1 MASLLSI
8 AQSGVQAAQAG
19 LTTTGHNIANAT
31 TPGFSRQQVVQA
43 TSIGQNAGFGFLGTG
58 VQVAEVKRVY
68 NDFLAQQVLNAQTS
82 KSSLQGYV
90 DQISQ
95 VDNLLA
101 DTSSGLSPALQDFF
115 KGVQDLSS
123 NPQSVASRQAVLST
137 ADSLA
142 SRFQGLNNRLD
153 EIRDGINSQIDTSVI
168 EINSYA
174 SQIAKLNDS
183 IAILSSNAQKPPN
196 DLLDQRDNL
205 IVELNK
211 SIKATVVKQNDS
223 TYTVSIGNGQP
234 LVVGS
239 TQFKLASVVS
249 PTDLSR
255 KEIGYQL
262 PNQNVSIFPED
273 ALVGG
278 TVGGIFEFRAKAL
291 DVAQNSLGR
300 VAVGLA
306 ITFNDQHKLGQ
317 DQNGALGTDFF
328 NAAVPRV
335 TPSVYNVGNATVS
348 ANIIDASKL
357 TTSDYVLRYDGT
369 NYSLTRSEDN
379 SVISNGTLAQAQT
392 ALQGEGVDFTLT
404 PGTIPVAR
412 GDNFQIRPTSFGA
425 QLFKVNLTDRSLIAA
440 AAPIT
445 TATGATNTG
454 TGKIS
459 AGSVDASYLPANGG
473 SPIIAPANVTLSY
486 DSATGTL
493 SGFPPTQDVTVT
505 LNGVATLNP
514 APVVQLP
521 YQDGAEI
528 SFGGINFTLTG
539 TPGNNDT
546 FTISQNLA
554 GVGDNRN
561 ALALS
566 KLQTKTT
573 LVGGTATYQGA
584 YAELTSFVGNKT
596 REFQVNNTAAA
607 TFLEQANQAVQNES
621 GVNLDEEAANLIRYQ
636 QAYQAAGKVVQVA
649 STLFDFLLTLGR

>member
-8 AQSGVQAAQAG
+8 AQSGVQTAQAG

-31 TPGFSRQQVVQA
+31 TPGYSRQQVVQA
-43 TSIGQNAGFGFLGTG
+43 TAIGQNAGFGFLGNG

-68 NDFLAQQVLNAQTS
+68 SDFLAQQVLNAQTS

-95 VDNLLA
+95 IDNLLA

-142 SRFQGLNNRLD
+142 SRFQGLDNRLN
-153 EIRDGINSQIDTSVI
+153 EIRDGVNSQIDTSVI

-183 IAILSSNAQKPPN
+183 IAVLSSNAQKPPN

-262 PNQNVSIFPED
+262 PSGVSIFPED

-291 DVAQNSLGR
+291 DVTQNSLGR

-306 ITFNDQHKLGQ
+306 TTFNEQHKLGQ
-317 DQNGALGTDFF
+317 DQNGALGRDFF
-328 NAAVPRV
+328 NAAVPKV

-357 TTSDYVLRYDGT
+357 TTSDYNLRFDGV
-369 NYSLTRSEDN
+369 NYALTRIEDN
-379 SVISNGTLAQAQT
+379 TVLSNGSLAQAAT
-392 ALQGEGVDFTLT
+392 ALQGDGVDFTLT
-404 PGTIPVAR
+404 PGNVALAR
-412 GDNFQIRPTSFGA
+412 GDNFQISPTGSGA
-425 QLFKVNLTDRSLIAA
+425 QLFKVNISDRSLIAA
-440 AAPIT
+440 ATPIT
-445 TATGATNTG
+445 TATGSTNTG

-459 AGSVDASYLPANGG
+459 SGSIDASYLPANGG
-473 SPIIAPANVTLSY
+473 SPIIAPANVTLTF

-514 APVVQLP
+514 APVTQLP
-521 YQDGAEI
+521 YQDGAQI
-528 SFGGINFTLTG
+528 SFGGVNFTLSG

-546 FTISQNLA
+546 FVVNQNLS

-566 KLQTKTT
+566 KLQTKNT
-573 LVGGTATYQGA
+573 LEGGSTTYQGA

-596 REFQVNNTAAA
+596 REFQVNNTAGA
-607 TFLEQANQAVQNES
+607 TFLQQANQAVQNES

>member
-8 AQSGVQAAQAG
+8 AQSGIQTAQAG
-19 LTTTGHNIANAT
+19 LTTTGHNIANAA
-31 TPGFSRQQVVQA
+31 TPGFSRQQVIQA
-43 TSIGQNAGFGFLGTG
+43 TAIGQNAGFGFLGNG
-58 VQVAEVKRVY
+58 VQVAQVKRVF
-68 NDFLAQQVLNAQTS
+68 NDFLGQQVLNAQTS

-123 NPQSVASRQAVLST
+123 NPQSVASRQAVLSN

-153 EIRDGINSQIDTSVI
+153 EIREGINSEIDTSVV
-168 EINSYA
+168 EINSFS
-174 SQIAKLNDS
+174 SQIAQLNDS

-205 IVELNK
+205 ILELNK
-211 SIKATVVKQNDS
+211 LVKASVVRQNDS

-239 TQFKLASVVS
+239 TKFTLASVNS

-255 KEIGYQL
+255 RQIGYQL
-262 PNQNVSIFPED
+262 PSGVSIFPED

-278 TVGGIFEFRAKAL
+278 KIGGLFEFRAKAL

-306 ITFNDQHKLGQ
+306 TTFNAQHRLGQ
-317 DQNGALGTDFF
+317 DQGGALGTDFF
-328 NAAVPRV
+328 NAAAPVV
-335 TPSVYNVGNATVS
+335 TPSVFNVGNASVNATIV
-348 ANIIDASKL
+348 DASKL
-357 TTSDYVLRYDGT
+357 TTSDYVLRFDGA

-379 SVISNGTLAQAQT
+379 RVLSNGSLAQAQT
-392 ALQGEGVDFTLT
+392 ALQDDGVDFTLT
-404 PGTIPVAR
+404 PGTVPLAR
-412 GDNFQIRPTSFGA
+412 NDNFQIRPTSFGA
-425 QLFKVNLTDRSLIAA
+425 QLFKVNVTDRSLIAA
-440 AAPIT
+440 ATPIT
-445 TATGATNTG
+445 TATGSTNTG

-459 AGSVDASYLPANGG
+459 PGFIDASYLPANGG
-473 SPIIAPANVTLSY
+473 SPIIAPANVTLTY
-486 DSATGTL
+486 DSSNGTL

-505 LNGVATLNP
+505 LNGVETLNP
-514 APVVQLP
+514 APVGQLP
-521 YQDGAEI
+521 YQDGAQI
-528 SFGGINFTLTG
+528 SFGGVNFTLTG

-546 FTISQNLA
+546 FVVSQNLS

-561 ALALS
+561 ALALA
-566 KLQTKTT
+566 KLQTTPI
-573 LVGGTATYQGA
+573 LEGGSTTYQGA
-584 YAELTSFVGNKT
+584 YAGLTSFVGNKT

-607 TFLEQANQAVQNES
+607 TFLQQANQAVQNES

-636 QAYQAAGKVVQVA
+636 QAYQASGKVVQVA
-649 STLFDFLLTLGR
+649 STLFDFLLTLGG